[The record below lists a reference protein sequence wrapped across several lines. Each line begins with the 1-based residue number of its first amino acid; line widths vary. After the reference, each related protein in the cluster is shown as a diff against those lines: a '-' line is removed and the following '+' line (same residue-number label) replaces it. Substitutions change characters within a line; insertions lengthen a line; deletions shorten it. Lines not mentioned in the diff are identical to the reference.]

1 MEWTVLF
8 DEQFAEWLDTLPAN
22 LRRKILGH
30 VELLERLG
38 PNLGRPRVD
47 GIKGSAYLNMK
58 ELRIQYK
65 GGPWRVLFAFD
76 TQRNAVLL
84 FGGNKRGNAR
94 WYSESV
100 PIADQRFIRHLES
113 LTTEED

>member
-8 DEQFAEWLDTLPAN
+8 DEDFAEWLDTLPEK

-30 VELLERLG
+30 VELLETLG

-47 GIKGSAYLNMK
+47 GIKGSVYPNMK
-58 ELRIQYK
+58 ELTVQYK
-65 GGPWRVLFAFD
+65 GSPWRILFAFD

-84 FGGNKRGNAR
+84 VGGNKTGSGR
-94 WYSESV
+94 WYAESI
-100 PIADQRFIRHLES
+100 PIADQRFSRHLES
-113 LTTEED
+113 LKNEEE

>member
-8 DEQFAEWLDTLPAN
+8 DEEFALWLDALPAN

-30 VELLERLG
+30 VELLETFG

-47 GIKGSAYLNMK
+47 GIKGSAYPNMK
-58 ELRIQYK
+58 ELRVQYK
-65 GGPWRVLFAFD
+65 GEPWRVLFAFD

-84 FGGNKRGNAR
+84 FGGNKKGNAR
-94 WYSESV
+94 WYAESI
-100 PIADQRFIRHLES
+100 PIADQRFGRHLEG
-113 LTTEED
+113 LENEGD

>member
-8 DEQFAEWLDTLPAN
+8 DDDFAEWLDTLSES

-30 VELLERLG
+30 VELLETLG

-47 GIKGSAYLNMK
+47 VVKGSAYPNMK
-58 ELRIQYK
+58 ELRVQYK
-65 GGPWRVLFAFD
+65 GSPWRILFAFD

-84 FGGNKRGNAR
+84 IGGNKTGNER
-94 WYSESV
+94 WYAESI
-100 PIADQRFIRHLES
+100 PTADQRFRRHLES
-113 LTTEED
+113 LKNEEE